1 MDLIKLFWYLIH
13 VERMVRNSNSI
24 SADLIEDTLEN
35 DWNEAFLALF
45 RKICGSFAFFAIED
59 KQYTY
64 IIGTNKH
71 LFALGAKQ
79 TRKAHQMPTLLPV
92 SKACTY
98 KFYIFRQY
106 TYSSFS
112 LIFI

>member
-1 MDLIKLFWYLIH
+1 MIGMKLFKLF
-13 VERMVRNSNSI
+13 
-24 SADLIEDTLEN
+24 LEK
-35 DWNEAFLALF
+35 F
-45 RKICGSFAFFAIED
+45 GSCFFFFAIED

-64 IIGTNKH
+64 SIGTNKH
-71 LFALGAKQ
+71 LFTLGAKQ

-92 SKACTY
+92 SKACAY